1 MTTDP
6 QPYQDELR
14 EINAYSDRIQQDVR
28 NQAPPIPAYCHDFLD
43 ASGQREARLVVL
55 LDSRGRAIEADLY
68 YDSTLP
74 GYTQN
79 RMQRMAKNLLA
90 AGYASSGPNIPFYAY
105 DLGQQLDS
113 DAVVNRYA
121 RDEGR
126 GSINVLYVA
135 AGIVALFF
143 VVGILF
149 AMLNVLF
156 RSRQEAVAP
165 TATPALVGTFN
176 NAGGGSADAA
186 AATAAAAAAVDPAA
200 VMVQTNNLPASRNA
214 NPAIGV
220 NQTVRI
226 RDQLRSFVRSQPG
239 SDQGEPVGFLQ
250 DGETALVV
258 GGPVL
263 LAGDSDTIV
272 WWYVQLNDGTRGW
285 TPANTS
291 TLALLEPA
299 Q

>member
-6 QPYQDELR
+6 LPYQDELR
-14 EINAYSDRIQQDVR
+14 EINAYSDRIQQDAR
-28 NQAPPIPAYCHDFLD
+28 NQTPAIPAACHDFLD
-43 ASGQREARLVVL
+43 AGGQREARLVVL

-79 RMQRMAKNLLA
+79 RMQRMAKNLL
-90 AGYASSGPNIPFYAY
+90 GSSYASSGPNIPFYAY

-113 DAVVNRYA
+113 DAVINRYA
-121 RDEGR
+121 SDDGR

-135 AGIVALFF
+135 GGIVALFF

-176 NAGGGSADAA
+176 DAA
-186 AATAAAAAAVDPAA
+186 QSAAPAGPTATIDPAA
-200 VMVQTNNLPASRNA
+200 FIVQTNNLPASRNA
-214 NPAIGV
+214 NPNIGV

-239 SDQGEPVGFLQ
+239 SDQGEAVGFLQ
-250 DGETALVV
+250 DGETALVI
-258 GGPVL
+258 GGPQL
-263 LAGDSDTIV
+263 LPGDSDTIV

-291 TLALLEPA
+291 TLALLEPV

>member
-6 QPYQDELR
+6 LPYQNELR
-14 EINAYSDRIQQDVR
+14 EINAYSDRIQQDAR
-28 NQAPPIPAYCHDFLD
+28 NQTPAIPAACHDFLD
-43 ASGQREARLVVL
+43 AGGQREARLVVL

-79 RMQRMAKNLLA
+79 RMQRMAKNLL
-90 AGYASSGPNIPFYAY
+90 GSSYASSGPNIPFYAY

-113 DAVVNRYA
+113 DAVINRYA
-121 RDEGR
+121 SDDGR

-135 AGIVALFF
+135 GGIVALFF

-176 NAGGGSADAA
+176 DAA
-186 AATAAAAAAVDPAA
+186 QSAAPAGPTATIDPAA
-200 VMVQTNNLPASRNA
+200 FIVQTNNLPASRNA
-214 NPAIGV
+214 NPNIGV

-239 SDQGEPVGFLQ
+239 SDQGEAVGFLQ
-250 DGETALVV
+250 DGETALVI
-258 GGPVL
+258 GGPQL
-263 LAGDSDTIV
+263 LPGDSDTIV

-291 TLALLEPA
+291 TLALLEPV

>member
-1 MTTDP
+1 MTIEP
-6 QPYQDELR
+6 QPYRDELR
-14 EINAYSDRIQQDVR
+14 EINAYSDRIQQDAR
-28 NQAPPIPAYCHDFLD
+28 NQTPAIPAACHDFLD
-43 ASGQREARLVVL
+43 AGGQREARLVVL

-79 RMQRMAKNLLA
+79 RMQRMAKNLL
-90 AGYASSGPNIPFYAY
+90 GSSYASSGPNIPFYAY

-113 DAVVNRYA
+113 DAVINRYA
-121 RDEGR
+121 SDDGR

-135 AGIVALFF
+135 GGIVALFF

-149 AMLNVLF
+149 AMLNVFF

-176 NAGGGSADAA
+176 DAA
-186 AATAAAAAAVDPAA
+186 QSAAPAGPTATIDPAA
-200 VMVQTNNLPASRNA
+200 FIVQTNNLPASRNA
-214 NPAIGV
+214 NPNIGV

-239 SDQGEPVGFLQ
+239 SDQGEAVGFLQ
-250 DGETALVV
+250 DGETALVI
-258 GGPVL
+258 GGPQL
-263 LAGDSDTIV
+263 LPGDSDTIV

-291 TLALLEPA
+291 TLALLEPV